1 MGIVKKET
9 SPNYGKEYQI
19 KQKCVVCSRT
29 RGKPSGTP
37 PDWFVDC
44 DKAKGGCFKLKVPK
58 EQAFN
63 IGNTTFGASKAG
75 GTQWCIDHL
84 QGFIYNKVVDP
95 IGAMYYE
102 VDDISHKPPAPQC
115 RFLVGAEQDG
125 KGGVTYHART
135 YNDADERR
143 NKSQPAPG
151 QYQSQPAIGKQVES
165 KYREGQQFSLHGGC
179 RDFIKPGAQGE
190 PGPGAYIDPLKEGRN
205 ARGEAKSVLSR
216 QKSFS
221 SAVFGTADA
230 RPTSAAG
237 GSKLEKRPG
246 PNEYVIPS
254 ALGTQPWS
262 RYKTQ
267 PIFSFGAR

>member
-1 MGIVKKET
+1 MRARAI
-9 SPNYGKEYQI
+9 SAPL
-19 KQKCVVCSRT
+19 
-29 RGKPSGTP
+29 
-37 PDWFVDC
+37 
-44 DKAKGGCFKLKVPK
+44 A
-58 EQAFN
+58 
-63 IGNTTFGASKAG
+63 
-75 GTQWCIDHL
+75 
-84 QGFIYNKVVDP
+84 
-95 IGAMYYE
+95 IGAAAPNARAQLNSADRIGPKYSLDNITCGVQVQSRMR
-102 VDDISHKPPAPQC
+102 SAPRPAFSQGPARYHGGKDFLDKVNEPSPQ
-115 RFLVGAEQDG
+115 QYDS
-125 KGGVTYHART
+125 KGLSKGVMMLSTKRNIPGVKFATGPRT

-179 RDFIKPGAQGE
+179 RDFIKPGSQGE

-216 QKSFS
+216 QQSFS